1 MKPQRQSIPMLQS
14 NQIEQYRR
22 DGFLALPDV
31 LSPARLSEACAVI
44 DEFVEQARER
54 TEDDS
59 TFVLEP
65 SHSRETPRLARINQP
80 VKAHPIFERIMRS
93 DEVLERVAD
102 LIGPDIRYHH
112 SKLNMKTASVGSPVE
127 WHQDFV
133 FFPHTNDD
141 VLAVGIAL
149 DDCTPE
155 NGCLLVIPGSHRRP
169 ILDHHQDGV
178 FVGGV
183 PSSLPEVA
191 MDKSVAVIVPAG
203 GMSVHHSRTLHASA
217 PNRSSKPRR
226 LLLIEYAAA
235 DAWPIGV
242 DIKLDDFH
250 ARIVRG
256 HPTRKARLVDMH
268 FDMRQRGLAGSI
280 YELQRKLQSTAFAQA
295 QVVASA
301 EGSP

>member
-1 MKPQRQSIPMLQS
+1 MLS
-14 NQIEQYRR
+14 SRQIEDYRR
-22 DGFLALPDV
+22 DGYLAVPEVLTGAQLAAIRDV
-31 LSPARLSEACAVI
+31 VV
-44 DEFVEQARER
+44 EFVERSREM
-54 TEDDS
+54 TADDS

-65 SHSRETPRLARINQP
+65 SHSRAAPRLARINQP
-80 VKAHPIFERIMRS
+80 VQAHAVFDQIMRS
-93 DEVLERVAD
+93 SQVLDRVAD

-112 SKLNMKTASVGSPVE
+112 SKLNMKTAGVGSPVE

-155 NGCLLVIPGSHRRP
+155 NGCLLVIPGSHRGT

-183 PSSLPEVA
+183 PSDLPEVS
-191 MDKSVAVIVPAG
+191 MDKSVPVVVPAG
-203 GMSVHHSRTLHASA
+203 GMSIHHSRTLHASA
-217 PNRSSKPRR
+217 PNRSGKSRR

-242 DIKLDDFH
+242 DVKLDDFH

-256 HPTRKARLVDMH
+256 QPTRKARLIDMQ

-280 YELQRKLQSTAFAQA
+280 YELQRKLQSSAFT
-295 QVVASA
+295 ASA
-301 EGSP
+301 GAGMAPGARP

>member
-1 MKPQRQSIPMLQS
+1 MLTAK
-14 NQIEQYRR
+14 QIDQYRR
-22 DGFLALPDV
+22 DGYLAVPDV
-31 LSPARLSEACAVI
+31 LSAEQLAAARATVE
-44 DEFVEQARER
+44 EFVEQSRQM
-54 TEDDS
+54 TGDDN

-65 SHSRETPRLARINQP
+65 SHSRDHPRLARINQP
-80 VKAHPIFERIMRS
+80 VKVHPIFDQIMRN
-93 DEVLERVAD
+93 
-102 LIGPDIRYHH
+102 HH
-112 SKLNMKTASVGSPVE
+112 SKLNMKTAGVGSPVE

-149 DDCTPE
+149 DDCTIE
-155 NGCLLVIPGSHRRP
+155 NGCLLVIPGSHRGP

-183 PSSLPEVA
+183 PSDLPEVA
-191 MDKSVAVIVPAG
+191 MDKAAPVIVPAG
-203 GMSVHHSRTLHASA
+203 GMSIHHSRTLHASA

-242 DIKLDDFH
+242 DIKLDDFV

-256 HPTRKARLVDMH
+256 RPTRKARLAAME

-280 YELQRKLQSTAFAQA
+280 YELQRQLQGSAFSAPSSA
-295 QVVASA
+295 VATQGTSR
-301 EGSP
+301 

>member
-1 MKPQRQSIPMLQS
+1 MLTVG
-14 NQIEQYRR
+14 QIEQYRR
-22 DGFLALPDV
+22 DGYLAVPQV
-31 LSPARLSEACAVI
+31 LSRAQLAAALAVV
-44 DEFVEQARER
+44 DEFVERSRDMAK
-54 TEDDS
+54 DDS

-65 SHSRETPRLARINQP
+65 SHTRDSPRLARINQP
-80 VKAHPIFERIMRS
+80 VNVHPIFDQIMRS
-93 DEVLERVAD
+93 SEVLERVAD

-112 SKLNMKTASVGSPVE
+112 SKLNMKTAGVGSPVE

-149 DDCTPE
+149 DDCTPD
-155 NGCLLVIPGSHRRP
+155 NGCLLVIPGSHRGP

-183 PSSLPEVA
+183 PSDLPEVS

-203 GMSVHHSRTLHASA
+203 GMSIHHSRTLHASA
-217 PNRSSKPRR
+217 PNRSNRPRR

-256 HPTRKARLVDMH
+256 QPTRKARLVNME
-268 FDMRQRGLAGSI
+268 FDVRQRGLAGSI
-280 YELQRKLQSTAFAQA
+280 YELQRQLQSSAFSARTGA
-295 QVVASA
+295 ASA
-301 EGSP
+301 PGVTR

>member
-1 MKPQRQSIPMLQS
+1 MLMS
-14 NQIEQYRR
+14 KASEQFRR
-22 DGFLALPDV
+22 DGYLVVENV
-31 LSPARLSEACAVI
+31 LSA
-44 DEFVEQARER
+44 DELAQVRRVVDELVEQSRKL
-54 TEDDS
+54 TKDTP

-65 SHSRETPRLARINQP
+65 SHTSDSPRLARINQP
-80 VKAHPIFERIMRS
+80 VSVHPVFDRIMRC
-93 DEVLERVAD
+93 DAVLDRVAE
-102 LIGPDIRYHH
+102 LIGPSIRYHH
-112 SKLNMKTASVGSPVE
+112 SKLNMKTAGVGSPVE

-149 DDCTPE
+149 DDCTPQ

-169 ILDHHQDGV
+169 ILDHHQNDV

-183 PSSLPEVA
+183 PSDLPEVA
-191 MDKSVAVIVPAG
+191 MDKAVAVVVPAG

-217 PNRSSKPRR
+217 PNRSNKPRR
-226 LLLIEYAAA
+226 LFLIEYAAA

-242 DIKLDDFH
+242 DVKLDDFH

-256 HPTRKARLVDMH
+256 SPTRKARMIDLE

-280 YELQRKLQSTAFAQA
+280 YELQRHLQTSAFVSQPG
-295 QVVASA
+295 A
-301 EGSP
+301 EAEQGAIR

>member
-1 MKPQRQSIPMLQS
+1 MLTPQ
-14 NQIEQYRR
+14 QIEQYRR
-22 DGFLALPDV
+22 DGYLAVPDV
-31 LSPARLSEACAVI
+31 LTAARLAEARAVV
-44 DEFVEQARER
+44 DEFVEQSRQMSG
-54 TEDDS
+54 DDA

-65 SHSRETPRLARINQP
+65 SHCRDHPRLARINLP
-80 VKAHPIFERIMRS
+80 VKVHPLFDQIMRS
-93 DEVLERVAD
+93 ADVLDRVAA

-112 SKLNMKTASVGSPVE
+112 SKLNMKTAGVGSPVE

-141 VLAVGIAL
+141 ILAVGIAL

-155 NGCLLVIPGSHRRP
+155 NGCLLVIPGSHREP
-169 ILDHHQDGV
+169 ILDHHHNGV
-178 FVGGV
+178 FVGAV
-183 PSSLPEVA
+183 PSRLPQVA
-191 MDKSVAVIVPAG
+191 MDKAAPVIVPAG
-203 GMSVHHSRTLHASA
+203 GMSIHHSRTLHASA

-226 LLLIEYAAA
+226 LLLIEFAAA

-256 HPTRKARLVDMH
+256 QPTRKARLVAME

-280 YELQRKLQSTAFAQA
+280 FELQRQVQASAFAA
-295 QVVASA
+295 APAASSMTA
-301 EGSP
+301 AGY